1 MQDFSIKNIFGLM
14 SAHCA
19 GMVDLVAL
27 PIWIGVLVSF
37 YHFDFQNAGLLVTLF
52 LLGVTL
58 ASCIFSPKF
67 NRLQIRKWV
76 IAGYGCAFL
85 IFLLCFF
92 QTSFLLFVALHFLA
106 GMSVGTSLS
115 LTHGTVGK
123 SRNPH
128 RLFALLGMALG
139 VFSIVFMAGATQIL
153 QHYRGAYFFLVL
165 ALVMGC
171 ASVATFIF
179 FPKNIISNT
188 LTDHI
193 HKTVGKLSLNTWLVI
208 FGVSLLSM
216 TQALVLSFFERVG
229 TFRGFSAKQIATALV
244 VYTIVSL
251 IPAPVAAF
259 LQKRV
264 NKFVVICFG
273 PVLQAISALCIYQTH
288 QFIVFTIFGSCM
300 IFSILFI
307 HTFAFGL
314 LAELDPSGRAVS
326 ATPAMLMF
334 GSAVGPLMGG
344 ALVKFWGFEAIG
356 YMAVVLVA
364 LQIILFNISRLRS
377 KATEQQILVNDSV

>member
-1 MQDFSIKNIFGLM
+1 MQDFRVKNIFGLM

-52 LLGVTL
+52 LVGVTL

-92 QTSFLLFVALHFLA
+92 QTSFLLFVGLHFIA
-106 GMSVGTSLS
+106 GLSVGTSLS

-139 VFSIVFMAGATQIL
+139 FFSIVFMAGTTQIL
-153 QHYRGAYFFLVL
+153 QHHSGAYFFLVL

-179 FPKNIISNT
+179 FPKGISNP

-193 HKTVGKLSLNTWLVI
+193 HKTVDKLSLNTWLVI

-229 TFRGFSAKQIATALV
+229 AFRGFSAKQIATALV
-244 VYTIVSL
+244 VYTVVSL
-251 IPAPVAAF
+251 IPSPLAAF

-264 NKFVVICFG
+264 NKFLVICFG
-273 PVLQAISALCIYQTH
+273 PLLQAISALCIYQTN
-288 QFIVFTIFGSCM
+288 QFLVFTIFGSCM

-314 LAELDPSGRAVS
+314 LAELDPSGRAAS

-334 GSAVGPLMGG
+334 GSAIGPLLGG
-344 ALVKFWGFEAIG
+344 VLVKFWGFEAIG
-356 YMAVVLVA
+356 YMAVVLVI
-364 LQIILFNISRLRS
+364 LQIIFFNVSRLRN
-377 KATEQQILVNDSV
+377 KVIKQQILVNNSV